1 MQGTRAKLPCSAGGD
16 GLIGLAMHIKEDDLS
31 GLHIRALLESHFA
44 GMLANSP
51 KGKCHFLDFE
61 GLKGDGVTFW
71 SIWDGDALAGC
82 GALRELDTTHGEIKS
97 MRTHAD
103 HLRKGAAAIM
113 LEHILKTAR
122 ERYYTRLSLETGSGD
137 AFEAATALYVRYGF
151 ERCPPFG
158 DYREDPFSR
167 FMTLA
172 L

>member
-1 MQGTRAKLPCSAGGD
+1 
-16 GLIGLAMHIKEDDLS
+16 MHIKEDDLS
-31 GLHIRALLESHFA
+31 GPEIRALLETHFA

-51 KGKCHFLDFE
+51 KDKCHFLDFD
-61 GLKGDGVTFW
+61 GLKAPGVTFW

-82 GALRELDTTHGEIKS
+82 GAVRELSAQHGEIKS

-103 HLRKGAAAIM
+103 HLRKGAGAAM
-113 LEHILKTAR
+113 LEHIIATSRAR
-122 ERYYTRLSLETGSGD
+122 GYTRLSLETGSGE
-137 AFEAATALYVRYGF
+137 AFEAATALYLRYGF
-151 ERCPPFG
+151 ERCPPFA